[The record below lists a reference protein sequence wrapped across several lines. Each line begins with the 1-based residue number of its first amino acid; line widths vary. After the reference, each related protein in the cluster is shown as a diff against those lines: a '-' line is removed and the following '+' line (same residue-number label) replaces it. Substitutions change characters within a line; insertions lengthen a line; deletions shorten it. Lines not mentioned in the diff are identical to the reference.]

1 MTKFIEYS
9 LDKDWNHTTPH
20 KFKGVNV
27 YVCSSSENAYNVSQG
42 LPSPDQNNAILYI
55 PSENIV
61 GVVNTWPLAVTKEAG
76 QLHTPCDWKTIGKD
90 IVKHHKAYS
99 YTLGNGETAHV
110 PAEKSITKGYKFKK
124 AVQFAMVYEK
134 NHVDDNA
141 VQAL

>member
-9 LDKDWNHTTPH
+9 LDKDWNHSTTH

-27 YVCSSSENAYNVSQG
+27 YVCSSSEDAYNISQG
-42 LPSPDQNNAILYI
+42 LPAPDQNNAILYV

-61 GVVNTWPLAVTKEAG
+61 GVVNTWPIAVTKEAG

-90 IVKHHKAYS
+90 TISHSKAWTYVENGKTKHIPSMK
-99 YTLGNGETAHV
+99 N
-110 PAEKSITKGYKFKK
+110 ITKGYKFKK

-134 NHVDDNA
+134 NHVDNNA